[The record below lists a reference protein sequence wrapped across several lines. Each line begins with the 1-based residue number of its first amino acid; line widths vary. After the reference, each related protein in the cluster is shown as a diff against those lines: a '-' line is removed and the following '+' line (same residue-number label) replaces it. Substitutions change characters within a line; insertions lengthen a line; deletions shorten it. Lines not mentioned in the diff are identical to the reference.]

1 LDLLPYLLLPTFFYH
16 FYSLPPHRTNNLEP
30 SRAFRFRDG
39 PSSSKRRR
47 LASSPSSRGQS
58 ASTYPL
64 PPFSRLMSSLP
75 SSPSSISSAPVTA
88 SAALSAPDPAGYGRA
103 DPSLRRSDTGT
114 RSDSHPGRTSSTASD
129 RKRRFAHPE
138 GDRSRH
144 HASGTMESR
153 GHARGSSS
161 RAPSLPRAVRGD
173 PAAGSSYDAPIDLS
187 SSPGP
192 PRRTSRHGQPP
203 QGDGGDYME
212 CFQPRWQPDSEVAD
226 CPICGTPFS
235 FFYRKHHCRKCGRVV
250 CASCSPHRIT
260 IPRQFIVRPPDFG
273 NSPSQMVPP
282 HAAHAAHPGGPP
294 ASSPTAFNPAL
305 GGGEEVRL
313 CNPCVPDPNPD
324 PPRGYMMPPR
334 HRSHHSMSTAT
345 GRQSPYGV
353 FVSSLECL

>member
-1 LDLLPYLLLPTFFYH
+1 
-16 FYSLPPHRTNNLEP
+16 
-30 SRAFRFRDG
+30 
-39 PSSSKRRR
+39 
-47 LASSPSSRGQS
+47 
-58 ASTYPL
+58 
-64 PPFSRLMSSLP
+64 MSSLP
-75 SSPSSISSAPVTA
+75 SSPSSTSSAPVTA
-88 SAALSAPDPAGYGRA
+88 SAALSALDPAGYGRA
-103 DPSLRRSDTGT
+103 DPRLRRSDTGT
-114 RSDSHPGRTSSTASD
+114 RSDIQPGRSSSTASD

-144 HASGTMESR
+144 HAPETMESR

-161 RAPSLPRAVRGD
+161 RASSLPRAMQGG
-173 PAAGSSYDAPIDLS
+173 PAAGSSYNAPVDLF

-192 PRRTSRHGQPP
+192 PRQTSRHERSP
-203 QGDGGDYME
+203 QGDGRDYME
-212 CFQPRWQPDSEVAD
+212 YFLPRWQPDSEVAD

-273 NSPSQMVPP
+273 YSPTQMVPP
-282 HAAHAAHPGGPP
+282 HAAHAAHLDGPP
-294 ASSPTAFNPAL
+294 TSSPTAFNPAL

-345 GRQSPYGV
+345 GRQSSYGV
-353 FVSSLECL
+353 FVSFHGCLQYYG